1 MKLLDFS
8 GTDGEFEVSEEEINI
23 GISLQKGND
32 ELKDAINGVLGEM
45 TEDDYSE
52 MMDEAISIQPLAE

>member
-45 TEDDYSE
+45 SEGRLLRDDGRGNLHPASG
-52 MMDEAISIQPLAE
+52 